1 MKTMLRDVPRCGE
14 PQAARRRCPRAAAD
28 VCVRA
33 VLVGAALLSLLAPA
47 APTAAALTP
56 TTPTPTAVGD
66 LMTFRDRLAVS
77 AVCPAALWNVSRR
90 QPFEK
95 RGYLFGIS
103 GVQNASAPEV
113 GAGRRVCVC
122 VGARGC
128 ACAAR
133 ACRAGVRARGGRGPD
148 GRRAR
153 RPSGARRSPVPLVG
167 VD

>member
-14 PQAARRRCPRAAAD
+14 PQAARRRRPRAAAD

-133 ACRAGVRARGGRGPD
+133 ACRAGVRARGGPD

>member
-1 MKTMLRDVPRCGE
+1 MLRDVPRCGE

-47 APTAAALTP
+47 APTAAA
-56 TTPTPTAVGD
+56 PTAVGD